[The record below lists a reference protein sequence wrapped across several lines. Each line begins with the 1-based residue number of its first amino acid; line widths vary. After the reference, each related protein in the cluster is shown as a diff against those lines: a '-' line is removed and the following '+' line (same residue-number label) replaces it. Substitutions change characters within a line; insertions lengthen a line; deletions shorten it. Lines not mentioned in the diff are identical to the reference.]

1 MTKTLRIAASALALS
16 LAAFA
21 VAPAALAAETGRGFT
36 AKDMVQ
42 LERISDPRVSPDGR
56 FVVYSVRTM
65 DLPANKAAM
74 SLWIADLKAKM
85 APRRLAVSEG
95 GASSP
100 RWSPDGKAIYFV
112 SGRTG
117 GLDQVYRTDAAG
129 ETAVQVTKAPFDV
142 GAFKIAPDGKTIVIA
157 QAVFPDCA
165 TLDCTKDKLAAKG
178 AQKTTGVVFD
188 KLFIRHW
195 DQWNDGL
202 QNHLYALKLD
212 DQGLAT
218 GEPVALMN
226 GFNGDT
232 PTKPFGGDEDFNIT
246 PDGKSVV
253 FSAKP
258 ADREEAWSTNY
269 DIWRVPIDGSKQ
281 PTNET
286 PLNKAMD
293 SQPSLSPDGK
303 TGAHLAMKRPGFEA
317 DRMAIMLSPGDVD
330 NPTVDW
336 TYVEVAPK
344 WDRSAQSIAW
354 SPDGKTIYTT
364 AEDVGQTKLFAI
376 DVKSGKVTALT
387 GEGHVSA
394 FSVGPQSIVYAQ
406 DNLKGPA
413 QLYSLSTVKK
423 GEAPIKLTN
432 NNAQALA
439 GIAMGDAEQFSFP
452 GWNGETVHGYL
463 VKPANFDP
471 AKKYPVAFLIHGGP
485 QGSFGNL
492 FHYRWNAQTYAG
504 AGYAVVMIDFHGST
518 GYGQAFTDAISQHW
532 GDRPLEDLQK
542 GWAFATSKYGF
553 LDKDRACALGGSYG
567 GFMINWIASQWKE
580 PWKCLVDHDG
590 IFDSRFMG
598 YSTEELWFSEWEN
611 GGPPFQAGTTYSK
624 FNPADHVDQW
634 SVPTL
639 VVQGGQDFRVPLE
652 EGIGTFT
659 ALQRK
664 GVPSKLLYFPNE
676 NHWVLKAQNSVQ
688 WHDEVQK
695 WLDQWTK
702 GEPAK

>member
-21 VAPAALAAETGRGFT
+21 IAPAALAAPDQGGRGFT

-65 DLPANKAAM
+65 DLPANKASM

-85 APRRLAVSEG
+85 APRRLAISDGGVG
-95 GASSP
+95 GA
-100 RWSPDGKAIYFV
+100 RWSPDGKALYFI
-112 SGRTG
+112 SGRTS
-117 GLDQVYRTDAAG
+117 GLDQVYRTDATG

-142 GAFKIAPDGKTIVIA
+142 GAFKIAADGKTIVIA
-157 QAVFPDCA
+157 QAVLPDCD

-178 AQKTTGVVFD
+178 ALKTTGVVYD

-195 DQWNDGL
+195 DAWNDGL

-212 DQGLAT
+212 EAGVAT
-218 GEPVALMN
+218 GAPVALMN

-246 PDGKSVV
+246 PDGKSVI

-258 ADREEAWSTNY
+258 ADREESWSTNY
-269 DIWRVPIDGSKQ
+269 DLWRAPLDGSAA

-286 PLNKAMD
+286 TANKAMD
-293 SQPSLSPDGK
+293 SQPVVSPDGK
-303 TGAHLAMKRPGFEA
+303 ATAWLAMKRPGFEA
-317 DRMAIMLSPGDVD
+317 DRMAIMIREGDAVRELSP
-330 NPTVDW
+330 T
-336 TYVEVAPK
+336 
-344 WDRSAQSIAW
+344 WDRSAQSITW
-354 SPDGKTIYTT
+354 SSDGKTIYTT
-364 AEDVGQTKLFAI
+364 AEDVGQTKLFAV
-376 DVKSGKVTALT
+376 DAKSGKVAALT
-387 GEGHVSA
+387 GEGHVSG
-394 FSVGPQSIVYAQ
+394 FSLGGGTLVYAQ

-413 QLYSLSTVKK
+413 QLYAMSTTAKK
-423 GEAPIKLTN
+423 AGAPIKLTN
-432 NNAQALA
+432 NNAEALA
-439 GIAMGDAEQFSFP
+439 GVAMGEAEQFSFP
-452 GWNGETVHGYL
+452 GWNGETVHGYV

-471 AKKYPVAFLIHGGP
+471 AKTYPVAFLIHGGP

-542 GWAFATSKYGF
+542 GWAFATGKYGF

-567 GFMINWIASQWKE
+567 GFMVNWIASQWKE

-611 GGPPFQAGTTYSK
+611 GGPPYKAGTTYSK

-702 GEPAK
+702 SEPAK